1 MAEQAA
7 AKAAKDVKDADAPE
21 TEGAEAPPSKKWSG
35 KRIILFIVLPL
46 LVVLGGGGTAGAY
59 FMGFLGGGDK
69 AAEEQAKKDAEPV
82 RTAIFFDIPD
92 LLVNL
97 NTAGKRTSFLKLKV
111 ALELGKQEDLKTME
125 QVLPRVVDNFQV
137 YLRELRAE
145 DLRGSAGLY
154 RLREDLLMRA
164 QTAAQPAEVKDVL
177 FKEML
182 IQ

>member
-1 MAEQAA
+1 MSDQAIG
-7 AKAAKDVKDADAPE
+7 ADAE
-21 TEGAEAPPSKKWSG
+21 TEDGAGLPPATKKWSG
-35 KRIILFIVLPL
+35 KRIVLFIVLPL
-46 LVVLGGGGTAGAY
+46 LVVLAGGGAGVY
-59 FMGFLGGGDK
+59 YSGILGSK
-69 AAEEQAKKDAEPV
+69 TPAADGAKKEAEAQ

-97 NTAGKRTSFLKLKV
+97 NTSGKRTSFLKLKV
-111 ALELGKQEDLKTME
+111 ALELGKPEDQKILE
-125 QVLPRVVDNFQV
+125 QVLPRVIDNFQV

-154 RLREDLLMRA
+154 RLREDLLSRA
-164 QTAAQPAEVKDVL
+164 QTAAAPAEVKDVL

>member
-1 MAEQAA
+1 MSDQAVVRDSEN
-7 AKAAKDVKDADAPE
+7 K
-21 TEGAEAPPSKKWSG
+21 TEDGVAVPPPKKKWSG
-35 KRIILFIVLPL
+35 KRIVFFIVLPL
-46 LVVLGGGGTAGAY
+46 LVVIAGGGAGVY
-59 FMGFLGGGDK
+59 FSGILGSK
-69 AAEEQAKKDAEPV
+69 EPAPEEAKKEAEAQH
-82 RTAIFFDIPD
+82 TAIFFDVPD

-97 NTAGKRTSFLKLKV
+97 NTSGKRTSFLKLKV
-111 ALELGKQEDLKTME
+111 ALELGKADDQKILE

-154 RLREDLLMRA
+154 RLREDLLSRA
-164 QTAAQPAEVKDVL
+164 QTAAAPAEVKDVL

>member
-1 MAEQAA
+1 MSDQAIGR
-7 AKAAKDVKDADAPE
+7 DSENE
-21 TEGAEAPPSKKWSG
+21 TEDGAALPPPTKKWSG
-35 KRIILFIVLPL
+35 KRIVLFIVLPL
-46 LVVLGGGGTAGAY
+46 LVVLAGGGAGVY
-59 FMGFLGGGDK
+59 YSGILGGK
-69 AAEEQAKKDAEPV
+69 EPAAEDAKKQAEV
-82 RTAIFFDIPD
+82 EHTAIFFDIPD

-97 NTAGKRTSFLKLKV
+97 NTSGKRTSFLKLKV
-111 ALELGKQEDLKTME
+111 ALELGKSEDQKVLE

-154 RLREDLLMRA
+154 RLREDLLSRA
-164 QTAAQPAEVKDVL
+164 QTAAAPADVRDVL

>member
-1 MAEQAA
+1 MTDQAIGKNADVEQ
-7 AKAAKDVKDADAPE
+7 DAD
-21 TEGAEAPPSKKWSG
+21 GEALPQPTKKWSG
-35 KRIILFIVLPL
+35 KRIVLFIVLPL
-46 LVVLGGGGTAGAY
+46 LVVLGGGAAGVY
-59 FMGFLGGGDK
+59 YSGILGGGDK
-69 AAEEQAKKDAEPV
+69 AAEEAAKEAEPAHSAV
-82 RTAIFFDIPD
+82 FFDVPD

-97 NTAGKRTSFLKLKV
+97 NTSGKRTSFLKLKV
-111 ALELGKQEDLKTME
+111 ALELGKAEDQKTLE

-154 RLREDLLMRA
+154 RLREDLLSRA
-164 QTAAQPAEVKDVL
+164 QTAAAPAEVKDVL

>member
-1 MAEQAA
+1 MSDQAIG
-7 AKAAKDVKDADAPE
+7 ADAE
-21 TEGAEAPPSKKWSG
+21 NQAEDGTLPPPTRKWSG
-35 KRIILFIVLPL
+35 KRIVLFIVLPL
-46 LVVLGGGGTAGAY
+46 LVVLGGGAAGVY
-59 FMGFLGGGDK
+59 FSGILGSK
-69 AAEEQAKKDAEPV
+69 QPAAEDAKKDSEAQ

-97 NTAGKRTSFLKLKV
+97 NTSGKRTSFLKLKV
-111 ALELGKQEDLKTME
+111 ALELGKPEDQKVLE
-125 QVLPRVVDNFQV
+125 QVLPRIIDNFQV

-154 RLREDLLMRA
+154 RLREDLLSRA
-164 QTAAQPAEVKDVL
+164 QTAAAPAEVKDVL

>member
-1 MAEQAA
+1 MSDQAIVANGENDAE
-7 AKAAKDVKDADAPE
+7 D
-21 TEGAEAPPSKKWSG
+21 GAGLPPPTKKWSG
-35 KRIILFIVLPL
+35 KRIVLFIVLPL
-46 LVVLGGGGTAGAY
+46 LVVLGGAGAGVY
-59 FMGFLGGGDK
+59 FSGILDSK
-69 AAEEQAKKDAEPV
+69 KPAAEDAKKEAEV
-82 RTAIFFDIPD
+82 QHTAIFFDVPD

-97 NTAGKRTSFLKLKV
+97 NTSGKRTSFLKLKV
-111 ALELGKQEDLKTME
+111 ALELGKPDDQKILE

-154 RLREDLLMRA
+154 RLREDLLSRA
-164 QTAAQPAEVKDVL
+164 QTAAAPAEVRDVL